1 MRKNRMKKVVS
12 VVIVSLFTGLSISV
26 SGCSN
31 LQGDNLQENKNSR
44 AYVGESD
51 NAEDDAINTLQV
63 GSKYKI
69 VTPMMELKDAVV
81 EILGE
86 NYWPDA
92 LLTEEEMAERTGI
105 SSYMY
110 DNFMAEY
117 QHSEA
122 GIDMMII
129 IETKEEYIE
138 DVEKYLNDLINK
150 GGFIVGCYVNDTLVA
165 SAFCE
170 QPSGDYLNN
179 LYEIGLCEDEIN
191 DTYVSGYVM
200 VDPLYRGNSL
210 HKILLETRIEES
222 INRGKKNILTAVA
235 VDNIFS
241 LKTIL
246 NLGFE
251 VRLQK
256 ENEYGI
262 KRNILFKQLTLVQEK
277 IECTA

>member
-31 LQGDNLQENKNSR
+31 LQGDNLKENKNSR

-138 DVEKYLNDLINK
+138 DVEKYLNDYREVLLNIYEKQPQSKAKVFASRIEVINNY
-150 GGFIVGCYVNDTLVA
+150 ICYVQLGADISPLEMA
-165 SAFCE
+165 
-170 QPSGDYLNN
+170 G
-179 LYEIGLCEDEIN
+179 EDE
-191 DTYVSGYVM
+191 M
-200 VDPLYRGNSL
+200 VAYCQ
-210 HKILLETRIEES
+210 H
-222 INRGKKNILTAVA
+222 
-235 VDNIFS
+235 
-241 LKTIL
+241 
-246 NLGFE
+246 
-251 VRLQK
+251 
-256 ENEYGI
+256 ENERALDI
-262 KRNILFKQLTLVQEK
+262 IEKRIMSWES
-277 IECTA
+277 

>member
-1 MRKNRMKKVVS
+1 MRKNIMKKVMS

-26 SGCSN
+26 LGCSN
-31 LQGDNLQENKNSR
+31 LQGDNLKENKNSR

-129 IETKEEYIE
+129 IKTKEEYIE
-138 DVEKYLNDLINK
+138 DVEKYLNDYREVLLNIYEKQPQSKAKVFASRIEVINNY
-150 GGFIVGCYVNDTLVA
+150 ICYVQLGADISPLEMA
-165 SAFCE
+165 
-170 QPSGDYLNN
+170 G
-179 LYEIGLCEDEIN
+179 EDE
-191 DTYVSGYVM
+191 M
-200 VDPLYRGNSL
+200 VAYCQ
-210 HKILLETRIEES
+210 H
-222 INRGKKNILTAVA
+222 
-235 VDNIFS
+235 
-241 LKTIL
+241 
-246 NLGFE
+246 
-251 VRLQK
+251 
-256 ENEYGI
+256 ENERALDI
-262 KRNILFKQLTLVQEK
+262 IEKRIMSWES
-277 IECTA
+277 